1 MARVNSVYKSRS
13 RSSKFSTSPGFRSV
27 FFGFSW
33 TRWRR
38 GFSHFSPKT
47 KKVRHNL
54 RTRGR
59 NCLRTRAHGRRRL
72 MTRPWCSRRRRM
84 RSRSW
89 MRRRRLARLLWR
101 LSMWS
106 ATGGGG
112 GNSGTR
118 RRSSSA
124 GGSLRLMALSSAT
137 PSGALHGTFLNVP
150 VIMLDKFQQSWFLL
164 CRAVHVVCV
173 LGLGSFPRQ
182 SDGHSSWV
190 PRWRCTVHT
199 VRRTVEFH
207 WSSFLVWC

>member
-1 MARVNSVYKSRS
+1 
-13 RSSKFSTSPGFRSV
+13 
-27 FFGFSW
+27 
-33 TRWRR
+33 
-38 GFSHFSPKT
+38 
-47 KKVRHNL
+47 
-54 RTRGR
+54 
-59 NCLRTRAHGRRRL
+59 
-72 MTRPWCSRRRRM
+72 
-84 RSRSW
+84 

-101 LSMWS
+101 LNMWS

-137 PSGALHGTFLNVP
+137 PSGALRRTFLNVP

-164 CRAVHVVCV
+164 WSCSPCRLCS
-173 LGLGSFPRQ
+173 GLGSFPRQ

-207 WSSFLVWC
+207 WSSFLVWCRAPVVVQQQVLWPTLLAYAGSTVDTCSASLLGVLWKIFTYFFREDGYQILKLILHPALLVKWRSMHSICFDC